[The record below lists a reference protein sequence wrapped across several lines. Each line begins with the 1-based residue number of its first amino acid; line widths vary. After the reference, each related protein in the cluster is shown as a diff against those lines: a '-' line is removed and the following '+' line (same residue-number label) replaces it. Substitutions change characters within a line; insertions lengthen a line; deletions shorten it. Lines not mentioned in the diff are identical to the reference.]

1 MKYLFTFFIIALFSF
16 SANASTIKMFGKKK
30 YGFEQPKY
38 ILNDTTIQKAK
49 ELYTLANHNA
59 FPFSSEEQGSA
70 FLPLIKKIAEKSK
83 IYIKLVYN
91 KKGYEEDKKSFER
104 GNKYINALFAVPQE
118 FYQYSKNEY
127 LYPAFFENKLHV
139 ITIRGGAVV
148 INNKEDLH
156 KYKGGYINQD
166 SLSSFIIKDFS
177 KYKMA
182 SFNDY
187 ATAFEKLFTKKVD
200 YLVAGYYPSQIEAYK
215 IGIRDYISYSKDA
228 IWKNPLFI
236 RINYKLN
243 NDPNIEHL
251 KRYMRTEEFKE
262 TRDKALEDVLEI
274 YKKNTQGIVP
284 PMYIGEQTKDENLSE
299 TVQ

>member
-1 MKYLFTFFIIALFSF
+1 MKYFFPLFIIMLFSF
-16 SANASTIKMFGKKK
+16 SANASTIKMFGKEK

-38 ILNDTTIQKAK
+38 ILNETTIQKAK

-59 FPFSSEEQGSA
+59 FPFSSKEQGSV

-83 IYIKLVYN
+83 IYIRFIYN
-91 KKGYEEDKKSFER
+91 PKGYEEDKKIFER
-104 GNKYINALFAVPQE
+104 GDSHINALFAVPKE
-118 FYQYSKNEY
+118 FYPHSKNEY

-139 ITIRGGAVV
+139 ITIRGGTVV
-148 INNKEDLH
+148 INNKEDLY

-166 SLSSFIIKDFS
+166 CLSSFIVKDFS
-177 KYKMA
+177 KYKMV

-187 ATAFEKLFTKKVD
+187 ATAFEMLFTKKVD

-215 IGIRDYISYSKDA
+215 IGVRDYISYSKDA

-243 NDPNIEHL
+243 NNPNIESL

-299 TVQ
+299 IVQ